1 MNGKDLQLWVFKDDR
16 IVIPKKLQTRVIR
29 WYHDTL
35 LHPGETRTEAT
46 IAQHFYWK
54 GLRTQVVSHCRQC
67 SVCQATKKT
76 NAKYGLLPA
85 KREPEVSPWKTLC
98 IDLIGPYSIGK
109 DITERYKDKEGKW
122 HTKVVQKA
130 PVLHCLTMI
139 DPATCWFDI
148 VQISDKSSM
157 EVAGCLESAWLNRY
171 PIPTEVI
178 ADRGREFM
186 GEVLRMLREDYN
198 VKKNLITTRNPQA
211 NSICERAHQTVHNLL
226 RTLSIHEELDHSQAS
241 DTFSE
246 ALTAVRKAINSTV
259 HTTLNAT
266 PTQLVFG
273 RDAFLPVGFEADWS
287 YIANR
292 KQRLIQQN
300 NKRENAK
307 RIAHTYE
314 VGDRVRI
321 THDPHRKHGDD
332 ITKGPFVITR
342 VNDNGTVQLRME
354 LPSGNAKYETWN
366 IRQIRPCKGA

>member
-1 MNGKDLQLWVFKDDR
+1 
-16 IVIPKKLQTRVIR
+16 
-29 WYHDTL
+29 
-35 LHPGETRTEAT
+35 
-46 IAQHFYWK
+46 
-54 GLRTQVVSHCRQC
+54 
-67 SVCQATKKT
+67 
-76 NAKYGLLPA
+76 
-85 KREPEVSPWKTLC
+85 
-98 IDLIGPYSIGK
+98 
-109 DITERYKDKEGKW
+109 
-122 HTKVVQKA
+122 
-130 PVLHCLTMI
+130 
-139 DPATCWFDI
+139 
-148 VQISDKSSM
+148 
-157 EVAGCLESAWLNRY
+157 
-171 PIPTEVI
+171 
-178 ADRGREFM
+178 
-186 GEVLRMLREDYN
+186 MLREDYN

-332 ITKGPFVITR
+332 ITKGPFVITG

-366 IRQIRPCKGA
+366 IRQIRPCKGV